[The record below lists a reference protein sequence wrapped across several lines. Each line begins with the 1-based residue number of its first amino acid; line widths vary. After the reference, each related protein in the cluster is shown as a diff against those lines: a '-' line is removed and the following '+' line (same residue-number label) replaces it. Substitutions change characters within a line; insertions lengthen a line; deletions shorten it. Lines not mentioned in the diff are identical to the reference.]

1 MRISNLSE
9 RLGLFLETSGI
20 SQKELSKLSGVSDSI
35 ICRTIKGQNNLTT
48 DNLVKIVDAINVDP
62 AWLIGYGA
70 DEDMER
76 M

>member
-48 DNLVKIVDAINVDP
+48 DNLVRIVDAINVDP

>member
-1 MRISNLSE
+1 MRNSNLSE
-9 RLGLFLETSGI
+9 RLGLFLETSGM
-20 SQKELSKLSGVSDSI
+20 SQKELSKISGVSDSI
-35 ICRTIKGQNNLTT
+35 ICRTIKGQNSMNT
-48 DNLVKIVDAINVDP
+48 DNFIKIVDAIGVDP

>member
-1 MRISNLSE
+1 MRNSNLSE